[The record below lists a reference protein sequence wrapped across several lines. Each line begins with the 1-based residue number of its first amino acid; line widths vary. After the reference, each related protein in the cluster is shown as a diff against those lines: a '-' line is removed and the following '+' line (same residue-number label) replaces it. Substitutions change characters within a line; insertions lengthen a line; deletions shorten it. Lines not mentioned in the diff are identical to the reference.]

1 MVISA
6 AAVAL
11 LVVAV
16 ALVVRP
22 GNDPVAAQQPAPV
35 ITANAGPAVA
45 RLGNQQVSPQ
55 ELQAL
60 LAAVPPQ
67 TREQLRGNREA
78 LERWIRSRLA
88 EKAVLEQA
96 DAQGWAQR
104 PDVVRQTRSATEQIV
119 FRDYLQSVSQV
130 PADYPS
136 AAELQQ
142 AYDAGKANWQTPA
155 LYRVSQIFLGV
166 NEPQNLEAVRKQAA
180 RKEEQAQGAASD
192 YLRVYGELLSAN
204 LWAFERGAKSVT
216 VNNYYDG
223 QDVTIPLDV
232 RLSPSGNA
240 QKYFK
245 DYKKKQ
251 TAAKMLTQFL
261 ADGERE
267 VAYLETVL
275 YEVGAAEGEQALG
288 DIRTE
293 LKSEGYLKYY
303 KGKDKKQKP
312 ADFFRYKSSDGFLI
326 LVGRNNL
333 QNDKLTLKTARGRD
347 VWFHVK
353 NAPGSHAVVVGEG
366 KAIPDTTKT
375 EAAMLAAYHSS
386 QSAGVKVQVDYTEVK
401 NVRKTGD
408 LKPGMVLYDPYE
420 TAVVTPDAALAEQLR
435 VQ

>member
-1 MVISA
+1 VTKPAMVISA

-35 ITANAGPAVA
+35 TAAYSGPAVA
-45 RLGNQQVSPQ
+45 RLGNQQVSPE

-104 PDVVRQTRSATEQIV
+104 PDVVRQTRAATEQIV

-180 RKEEQAQGAASD
+180 ELSKKAQA
-192 YLRVYGELLSAN
+192 
-204 LWAFERGAKSVT
+204 T
-216 VNNYYDG
+216 
-223 QDVTIPLDV
+223 
-232 RLSPSGNA
+232 
-240 QKYFK
+240 
-245 DYKKKQ
+245 
-251 TAAKMLTQFL
+251 
-261 ADGERE
+261 
-267 VAYLETVL
+267 
-275 YEVGAAEGEQALG
+275 
-288 DIRTE
+288 
-293 LKSEGYLKYY
+293 
-303 KGKDKKQKP
+303 P
-312 ADFFRYKSSDGFLI
+312 ADF
-326 LVGRNNL
+326 
-333 QNDKLTLKTARGRD
+333 
-347 VWFHVK
+347 
-353 NAPGSHAVVVGEG
+353 
-366 KAIPDTTKT
+366 
-375 EAAMLAAYHSS
+375 
-386 QSAGVKVQVDYTEVK
+386 
-401 NVRKTGD
+401 
-408 LKPGMVLYDPYE
+408 
-420 TAVVTPDAALAEQLR
+420 AALAKEFSQDRLTAERGGDTGLQPLQQLVPEVRGAVARLKVGAVSDPVQSSAGFHVIKLTEQQPARTATLDELR
-435 VQ
+435 DQLTQALRAQRQEQIAQAYLDGMLNTATLSIDGAELNKVLETKP

>member
-1 MVISA
+1 MTKPAMVISA

-35 ITANAGPAVA
+35 IAANAGPAVA
-45 RLGNQQVSPQ
+45 RLGNQQVSPE

-104 PDVVRQTRSATEQIV
+104 PDVMRQTRAATEQIV

-166 NEPQNLEAVRKQAA
+166 NEPQSLETVRKQA
-180 RKEEQAQGAASD
+180 
-192 YLRVYGELLSAN
+192 
-204 LWAFERGAKSVT
+204 
-216 VNNYYDG
+216 
-223 QDVTIPLDV
+223 
-232 RLSPSGNA
+232 
-240 QKYFK
+240 
-245 DYKKKQ
+245 
-251 TAAKMLTQFL
+251 
-261 ADGERE
+261 
-267 VAYLETVL
+267 
-275 YEVGAAEGEQALG
+275 
-288 DIRTE
+288 TE
-293 LKSEGYLKYY
+293 LS
-303 KGKDKKQKP
+303 KKAQ
-312 ADFFRYKSSDGFLI
+312 ATSVDF
-326 LVGRNNL
+326 
-333 QNDKLTLKTARGRD
+333 
-347 VWFHVK
+347 
-353 NAPGSHAVVVGEG
+353 
-366 KAIPDTTKT
+366 
-375 EAAMLAAYHSS
+375 
-386 QSAGVKVQVDYTEVK
+386 
-401 NVRKTGD
+401 
-408 LKPGMVLYDPYE
+408 
-420 TAVVTPDAALAEQLR
+420 AALAKAFSQDRLTAERGGDTGLQPLQQLVPEVRGAVARLKVGAVSDPVQSSAGFHVIKLTEQQPARTATLDELR
-435 VQ
+435 DQLTQALRAQRQEQIAQAYLDGMLNTATLSIDGAELNKVLETKP

>member
-35 ITANAGPAVA
+35 IAANSGPAVA
-45 RLGNQQVSPQ
+45 RLGNQQVSPE

-104 PDVVRQTRSATEQIV
+104 PDVVRQTRAATEQIV

-166 NEPQNLEAVRKQAA
+166 NEPQNLEAVRKQA
-180 RKEEQAQGAASD
+180 
-192 YLRVYGELLSAN
+192 
-204 LWAFERGAKSVT
+204 
-216 VNNYYDG
+216 
-223 QDVTIPLDV
+223 
-232 RLSPSGNA
+232 
-240 QKYFK
+240 
-245 DYKKKQ
+245 
-251 TAAKMLTQFL
+251 
-261 ADGERE
+261 
-267 VAYLETVL
+267 
-275 YEVGAAEGEQALG
+275 
-288 DIRTE
+288 TE
-293 LKSEGYLKYY
+293 LS
-303 KGKDKKQKP
+303 KKAQSSP
-312 ADFFRYKSSDGFLI
+312 AEF
-326 LVGRNNL
+326 
-333 QNDKLTLKTARGRD
+333 
-347 VWFHVK
+347 
-353 NAPGSHAVVVGEG
+353 
-366 KAIPDTTKT
+366 
-375 EAAMLAAYHSS
+375 
-386 QSAGVKVQVDYTEVK
+386 
-401 NVRKTGD
+401 
-408 LKPGMVLYDPYE
+408 
-420 TAVVTPDAALAEQLR
+420 AALAKEFSQDRLTAERGGDTGLQPLQQLVPEVRGAVARLKVGAVSDPVQSNAGFHVIKLTEQQPARTATLDELR
-435 VQ
+435 DQLTQALRAQRQEQIAQAYLDGMLNTATLSIDGAELNKVLESKP